1 MQALFNNSCLRDAG
15 KTLFKLQSSTRYLY
29 LSESISPRIPEIPIL
44 TFVVSLYVIQ
54 HLQIKSPDCDVLS
67 RKPGF
72 QFPR

>member
-44 TFVVSLYVIQ
+44 TVLLYVIQ
-54 HLQIKSPDCDVLS
+54 HLRIKSPDCDVLS